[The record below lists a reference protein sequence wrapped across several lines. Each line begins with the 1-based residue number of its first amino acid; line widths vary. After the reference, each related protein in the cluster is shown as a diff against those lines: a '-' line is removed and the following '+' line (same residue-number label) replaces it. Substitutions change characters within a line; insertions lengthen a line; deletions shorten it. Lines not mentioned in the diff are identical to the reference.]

1 VPAVQPIFSSIQE
14 PKEPAILEK
23 CTISDTERFAGFGG
37 GANAS
42 RLNRLL
48 AVEAQPK
55 ADGIPSS
62 EGEAREE
69 EGSEPSCGTVG
80 AGVGG

>member
-1 VPAVQPIFSSIQE
+1 MRE
-14 PKEPAILEK
+14 PKEPAIFEK
-23 CTISDTERFAGFGG
+23 CTISDAERFAGFGG
-37 GANAS
+37 DANAS

-48 AVEAQPK
+48 AVEARPK

-69 EGSEPSCGTVG
+69 EEPSCGTVG
-80 AGVGG
+80 AGGSG